1 MDSKAQK
8 NKKTAPKPLNV
19 LELMNFAAPYPG
31 NFFRCLTALEQEIS
45 ARGGSVVYVMPER
58 AAGLDWVEREIRLG
72 RNICFLPQERLKA
85 AKILADTMKSRR
97 VNIVHSHFIDA
108 GMYIPLRLARLR
120 YRGAAHIF
128 HAHSIPSFNTGS
140 PVDLLRRF
148 LLNAKIHVC
157 VSGAVADAYS
167 KAHRKCITVI
177 NAVDFSRFDNV
188 PADEKKLPD
197 GTDEKKSLLMF
208 GYSFVIKGIDT
219 ALNALESYDGKHG
232 YTLMICSSRGVENA
246 TAQVRQTLGEIPDWV
261 EFLEPRDD
269 IAAHYAKA
277 DAFLSAS
284 RYEGFGYAVAEAAVM
299 KLPLILSSIPAHRE
313 LAFPHAEY
321 FEPDNKLALYEA
333 ICAAFSK
340 SAEEKA
346 KEISENE
353 AYARKQF
360 GIGRWAVETADI
372 LENINE
378 KTEMNQ

>member
-157 VSGAVADAYS
+157 VSGAVAEVYS
-167 KAHRKCITVI
+167 KAHRKCVTVI
-177 NAVDFSRFDNV
+177 NAIDFSRLEKAVV
-188 PADEKKLPD
+188 PEKESVKGSNEKKA
-197 GTDEKKSLLMF
+197 LLMF
-208 GYSFVIKGIDT
+208 GYDFAIKGIDT
-219 ALNALESYDGKHG
+219 VLKSLETYDSKHN
-232 YTLMICSSRGVENA
+232 YTVMICSSRGVENA
-246 TAQVRQTLGEIPDWV
+246 AAQVRQTLGDVPDWV
-261 EFLEPRDD
+261 ELLPPTDN
-269 IAAHYAKA
+269 IAAYYSRA
-277 DAFLSAS
+277 DAFVSAS
-284 RYEGFGYAVAEAAVM
+284 RREGFGYAVVEAAVM
-299 KLPLILSSIPAHRE
+299 NLPLVLSSIPAHRE
-313 LAFPHAEY
+313 LALPHAGY
-321 FEPDNKLALYEA
+321 FETDNIRELYDTLEV
-333 ICAAFSK
+333 AFTK
-340 SAEEKA
+340 NAEKTT
-346 KEISENE
+346 KETTEN
-353 AYARKQF
+353 AVFARDRF
-360 GIGRWAVETADI
+360 GIDRWVTETVN
-372 LENINE
+372 LLE
-378 KTEMNQ
+378 KTN